1 MNVRYLPEALAE
13 YEAAAN
19 WYDDHS
25 PRAGDDYAQA
35 IERAEGLIAE
45 MPRAW
50 PQWPGARVGVRR
62 HVDPGL
68 PFSIAYEIVG
78 SEVVILAVV
87 HQRRRPGYL
96 FTRKPG

>member
-1 MNVRYLPEALAE
+1 VNVRYLPEALAE

-25 PRAGDDYAQA
+25 PGAGDDFAQA
-35 IERAEGLIAE
+35 IERAEWLIAE

-62 HVDPGL
+62 YVVPGL
-68 PFSIAYEIVG
+68 SFSIAYEIVG

-87 HQRRRPGYL
+87 HQRRRPGYW